1 MNFCVAAAQ
10 LLAGIGAVSGLILA
24 GTALFRRHDDRAA
37 DLLIGLFL
45 ITFGTATFLG
55 ATYGLP

>member
-1 MNFCVAAAQ
+1 MNLGVLAAQ
-10 LLAGIGAVSGLILA
+10 ILAAFGVISGLALSA
-24 GTALFRRHDDRAA
+24 SALFRRYDDRAA

-55 ATYGLP
+55 ATYGLT